1 MRMTTSV
8 ILACACAAWSA
19 VALAAPVSQPAE
31 PQLKQLSLEQ
41 LGDIVVTSPSKQ
53 PEEIWNTAAAIDVL
67 TQDDIQRSGA
77 TTIPELLRLVPGV
90 QVARIDSDHWA
101 VGVRGLASKFSQSL
115 LVLIDGRSVYSPLY
129 AGVFWDVQ
137 NVPVENID
145 RIEVIRGPGGT
156 IWGANA
162 VNGVINII
170 TKPASQTQGAYA
182 SIGGG
187 TLTHAL
193 GTFRYGGRAG
203 SADWRAYG
211 TGFTRGPESHPG
223 RPDYDTWHQGQA
235 GFRAD
240 WDTDG
245 RNAVTLEGDF
255 YAGRTGTRFLGS
267 YYDPP
272 RGTTVYGH
280 DDVSGGNVNFQWRH
294 QLEDGG
300 NVSLQAYYD
309 RTNRHGTL
317 FGETRN
323 TWDVDWVH
331 GLPSW
336 KRQSIEWGLGARVS
350 PSTFI
355 QTFQTVDFLPHDHT
369 DHVYSA
375 FLQDTVAIAPKRV
388 SLLLGAKLQHNNY
401 TGLEIQPSARLLW
414 TPAPHQSFWAAV
426 TRAVRTPSRI
436 ERDVSVTGL
445 ASAEPLLF
453 ARLLG
458 NPDFQSERLIAYTG
472 GYRTLLG
479 PDLYLDVDAFH
490 NHYLGLFDLGAPSI
504 VVEQTPPPTRSVIL
518 FPYVNG
524 IYGTTD
530 GFEAAPRWTPNGWLR
545 VSGGYSYLHL
555 DLSPLPGFNQGPAA
569 TDEGD
574 SPSHQVFVAP
584 DLLLPHGVDVSPTWR
599 YASAL
604 VADEVPAYQTADLR
618 VAWQV
623 TPSIQLSVTGR
634 NLLQPSHVEF
644 ASDTGVLVGI
654 RRTVYAQ
661 IAFGQ

>member
-1 MRMTTSV
+1 MRLSTRVLLT
-8 ILACACAAWSA
+8 CALAAWSA
-19 VALAAPVSQPAE
+19 AAMAAPLGQPAE
-31 PQLKQLSLEQ
+31 QQLKQLSLEQ
-41 LGDIVVTSPSKQ
+41 LGNIVVTSPSKQ
-53 PEEIWNTAAAIDVL
+53 PEEVWNTAAAIYVL

-137 NVPVENID
+137 NVPVQDID

-170 TKPASQTQGAYA
+170 TKPASQTRGVYAAAGA
-182 SIGGG
+182 GD
-187 TLTHAL
+187 LTHAL
-193 GTFRYGGRAG
+193 GTLRYGGRAG

-211 TGFTRGPESHPG
+211 TGFTRGPESHPD

-240 WDTDG
+240 WDSDG
-245 RNAVTLEGDF
+245 RNSVTLEGDF
-255 YAGRTGTRFLGS
+255 YAGRTGTRFLGGF
-267 YYDPP
+267 YNPP
-272 RGTTVYGH
+272 HGETVYGH

-294 QLEDGG
+294 QLHSGG
-300 NVSLQAYYD
+300 NFSLQAYYD

-317 FGETRN
+317 FGETRD
-323 TWDVDWVH
+323 TVDVDWVH
-331 GLPSW
+331 RLPSW
-336 KRQSIEWGLGARVS
+336 KRQTLEWGLGARLS

-355 QTFQTVDFLPHDHT
+355 QTFETVDFLPHDHT

-375 FLQDTVAIAPKRV
+375 FLQDTVAVVPNRV
-388 SLLLGAKLQHNNY
+388 SVTVGAKFQHNNY
-401 TGLEIQPSARLLW
+401 TGLEILPSARLLW
-414 TPAPHQSFWAAV
+414 TPTPRQSFWAAV

-436 ERDVSVTGL
+436 ERDVDVTGFVS
-445 ASAEPLLF
+445 ASPVLF
-453 ARLLG
+453 ARLFG
-458 NPDFQSERLIAYTG
+458 NPDFQSERLVAYTG
-472 GYRTLLG
+472 GYRTLLSR
-479 PDLYLDVDAFH
+479 DLYLDVDAFH
-490 NHYLGLFDLGAPSI
+490 NRYTGLFDVMTPSI
-504 VVEQTPPPTRSVIL
+504 VVEQTPPPTRSVL
-518 FPYVNG
+518 VFPYGNG
-524 IYGTTD
+524 VDGTTD
-530 GFEAAPRWTPNGWLR
+530 GFEVAPRWTPTRGIQ

-555 DLSPLPGFNQGPAA
+555 DLAPRPGFAEGPAA
-569 TDEGD
+569 MDQGA
-574 SPSHQVFVAP
+574 SPSHQVFIAP

-599 YASAL
+599 YVSAL
-604 VADEVPAYQTADLR
+604 KSEQIDSYQTADLR

-623 TPSIQLSVTGR
+623 TPAIQFSVTGR

-644 ASDTGVLVGI
+644 ASDTGVFVGI